1 MSLFKSID
9 LIFTKKEKLF
19 LWLIFFGVLIVT
31 ILDVVSFATIIPVFD
46 IMIFSRFLVFWG
58 EVSFFLLSTSSPFSS
73 LRPLSL
79 SLSLKEGIK

>member
-1 MSLFKSID
+1 MFLFKNID

-46 IMIFSRFLVFWG
+46 IIFLNKIPKIYFTNLNLNDTNLKILVLFK
-58 EVSFFLLSTSSPFSS
+58 FMF
-73 LRPLSL
+73 
-79 SLSLKEGIK
+79 